1 MIAVPAR
8 VLPAPRVIYAKNT
21 AANPVNGS
29 WNMKD
34 KKVLDSVSLPT
45 WTILRI
51 GPGAMVDGATLKQ
64 NYEFLIANFKSCGLK
79 VGELKGPPGP
89 SIPALNES
97 ENEERFILDKPFVDG
112 KLREIFEMCRD
123 REVGMLLVLLSST
136 TAWIRERVKFWGD
149 IKYGSPSPFVDLVK
163 PIGTDP

>member
-34 KKVLDSVSLPT
+34 KKVLEPASLPT

-51 GPGAMVDGATLKQ
+51 GPGAMIDIATLKQ
-64 NYEFLIANFKSCGLK
+64 HYEFLTANFKSCGLK
-79 VGELKGPPGP
+79 VGEPKYFPGP

-97 ENEERFILDKPFVDG
+97 ENEERSVLDKPFVDG
-112 KLREIFEMCRD
+112 KLREIFKMCRD
-123 REVGMLLVLLSST
+123 REVGMLLVVLSST

-149 IKYGSPSPFVDLVK
+149 LEYGNPSRVVDFVK
-163 PIGTDP
+163 MIGTDP

>member
-8 VLPAPRVIYAKNT
+8 VLTAPKVMYAGNT
-21 AANPVNGS
+21 STSTVNGS
-29 WNMKD
+29 WNMRN
-34 KKVLDSVSLPT
+34 KKVLKPASLPT

-51 GPGAMVDGATLKQ
+51 GPEAMVDGATLKQ
-64 NYEFLIANFKSCGLK
+64 HYDFLTKNFKACGLQ

-97 ENEERFILDKPFVDG
+97 ENEKRSVLDKPFVDG

-123 REVGMLLVLLSST
+123 REVGMLLVVLSST

-149 IKYGSPSPFVDLVK
+149 IKYGNPF
-163 PIGTDP
+163 TFC